1 MTKKLFTFANNKCAV
16 ESADA
21 VMMQECLLGGHL
33 YLQVLKE
40 KLYSWLVGLK
50 HHILKRDKSAGNR
63 YSLSMRKYFI
73 FIIDVMKKLNQ
84 IHLTNLKK
92 IFEIYLFRGNV
103 ERH

>member
-1 MTKKLFTFANNKCAV
+1 MTKKLFTLANNKCAV
-16 ESADA
+16 EGADA

-63 YSLSMRKYFI
+63 YSLSVRKYFI
-73 FIIDVMKKLNQ
+73 CIANFL
-84 IHLTNLKK
+84 
-92 IFEIYLFRGNV
+92 Y
-103 ERH
+103 